1 MKKLKQN
8 IARILVAVLVLT
20 SFASCDEVGDT
31 EPGGTS
37 VESMA
42 GAWFITLTDSDG
54 VIVKEHALHQTY
66 NTAANDNTMWI
77 DDAKTGYW
85 IKCKVT
91 VDAKAGTFTATA
103 ADNLLDGSKVTITN
117 GKIEKDAA
125 TSKGGHKVDKI
136 SFTAHFD
143 YDPAGY
149 NILYDGHRRTG
160 FYEDEY

>member
-37 VESMA
+37 AEALA
-42 GAWFITLTDSDG
+42 GDWFITLSGPDG
-54 VIVKEHALHQTY
+54 TVYSEHALFSTY
-66 NTAANDNTMWI
+66 NTAANDNTFWL
-77 DDAKTGYW
+77 DDHDDTGAF
-85 IKCKVT
+85 KVKATFNKDLTFSATSSANSYNART
-91 VDAKAGTFTATA
+91 VSITAG
-103 ADNLLDGSKVTITN
+103 KV
-117 GKIEKDAA
+117 EKDAA

-136 SFTAHFD
+136 SFKAEFSD
-143 YDPAGY
+143 EPGVIYSYEGS
-149 NILYDGHRRTG
+149 RRTG